1 MTMSALVFKL
11 RYVPDD
17 EANEVRELLEA
28 HRIEFYET
36 TAGNWGIAMPGLWVQ
51 DEDVDQAR
59 ELIEHYQITRSKEKR
74 KEYEQAVARGESPR
88 WYAQFIKHPLITT
101 GIVLFCMFI
110 VYALLSPFVRM
121 ANL

>member
-1 MTMSALVFKL
+1 MSALVFKL

-51 DEDVDQAR
+51 DEHVDHAR

-74 KEYEQAVARGESPR
+74 KEYEQAVARGDSPR